1 MKGMKSTRGR
11 TRAVSVMA
19 GLGLGMAGLLLGLA
33 VDVGAHPHGD
43 PFLIG
48 LAPQQD
54 PAKVYQMMQPFLQ
67 YMEREVKYK
76 FTFETAPTIPEF
88 QTRVLAGRYDLWWGN
103 PVTYIQANRT
113 IGYYAIARDTTRI
126 AGLLV
131 ARKDNGVSG
140 VKDLIGKRVAFSAPD
155 AIGGTLLVRDQL
167 LRAGVPSD
175 MVQIVYT
182 GTHDSAYRA
191 VLDGHAEAAGGV
203 PRSWNALDPADRER
217 LTVLT
222 KTAEVAPQPFA
233 IHPRIYRSWVIA
245 IQRALVKL
253 NWVPEG
259 RDILKS
265 MQFSEIVVSSDV
277 DYDMH
282 RELATRLGVR
292 Y

>member
-1 MKGMKSTRGR
+1 MKRIGR
-11 TRAVSVMA
+11 WGRSVTWAAM
-19 GLGLGMAGLLLGLA
+19 LVLGLA
-33 VDVGAHPHGD
+33 APAAAHPHGD
-43 PFLIG
+43 PFLVG

-88 QTRVLAGRYDLWWGN
+88 QKRVLAGRYDLWWGN
-103 PVTYIQANRT
+103 PLTYIQASKT
-113 IGYYAIARDTTRI
+113 IGYYPIARDTTRI

-131 ARKDNGVSG
+131 TRKDNGITAP
-140 VKDLIGKRVAFSAPD
+140 KDLIGKKVAFSAPD
-155 AIGGTLLVRDQL
+155 AIGGTLLVRDHL
-167 LRAGVPSD
+167 MRAGVPAD
-175 MVQIVYT
+175 KIQIIHT

-203 PRSWNALDPADRER
+203 PRSWNALEPADRER
-217 LTVLT
+217 LTIIA

-233 IHPRIYRSWVIA
+233 VHPRIYRSWVTA
-245 IQRALVKL
+245 MQRALVKL

-265 MQFSEIVVSSDV
+265 MQFVEIVVSNDI
-277 DYDMH
+277 DYDIH
-282 RELATRLGVR
+282 REVATRLGIR
-292 Y
+292 F